1 MDRPTTPQTQ
11 HTMTHR
17 RSRPKHHWCFPTH
30 NLINH
35 FPPGTNTHT
44 IAKTLG
50 TTTTTIHRW
59 KNHNIN
65 LTPYQADH
73 YAIKLGEHPSMIWTN
88 WFDLPELASNKQGD
102 NNAAQR

>member
-1 MDRPTTPQTQ
+1 
-11 HTMTHR
+11 MTHR

-73 YAIKLGEHPSMIWTN
+73 YAIKLGEHPSMIWPN
-88 WFDLPELASNKQGD
+88 WFDLPELAPNKQGD